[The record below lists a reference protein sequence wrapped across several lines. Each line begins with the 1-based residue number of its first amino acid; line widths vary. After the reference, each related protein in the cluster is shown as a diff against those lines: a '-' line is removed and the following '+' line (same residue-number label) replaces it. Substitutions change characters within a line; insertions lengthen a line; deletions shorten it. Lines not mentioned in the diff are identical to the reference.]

1 MREREDSPMIFE
13 AIAAIKI
20 ANEAIGA
27 IKEFAGH
34 VESVGQMGKDLT
46 KLADAKAELQQSAAD
61 GDMEAFWA
69 LEDIKRHEAEVKQ
82 MFIYNG
88 RAGLWDDYCKFIE
101 NRKMMRENE
110 RKRQEE
116 KAKAKKKLIKDTLIY
131 GSVGAAC
138 LAVVGAG
145 IWLLMWLISLK

>member
-1 MREREDSPMIFE
+1 MIFE

-46 KLADAKAELQQSAAD
+46 KLADAKDELQKSAAD

-69 LEDIKRHEAEVKQ
+69 LENIKKHEAEVKQ
-82 MFIYNG
+82 MFIYSG
-88 RAGLWDDYCKFIE
+88 RPGLWDDYCNFIS
-101 NRKMMRENE
+101 NRKKLRENA
-110 RKRQEE
+110 RKREE
-116 KAKAKKKLIKDTLIY
+116 AKKARRKKLIKEWSIGIGVTL
-131 GSVGAAC
+131 AALSAIGLC
-138 LAVVGAG
+138 VYILYWIITTKG
-145 IWLLMWLISLK
+145 K

>member
-1 MREREDSPMIFE
+1 MIFE

-46 KLADAKAELQQSAAD
+46 KLADAKDELQKNAAD

-88 RAGLWDDYCKFIE
+88 RPGLWDDYCKFIE
-101 NRKMMRENE
+101 NRKTMRENE
-110 RKRQEE
+110 RKRQEA
-116 KAKAKKKLIKDTLIY
+116 KAKAKKKLIKDILVY
-131 GSVGAAC
+131 GSAGLACFAVIGGAF
-138 LAVVGAG
+138 
-145 IWLLMWLISLK
+145 WLLLWLISFK

>member
-1 MREREDSPMIFE
+1 MIFE

-46 KLADAKAELQQSAAD
+46 KLADAKDELQKSAAD

-82 MFIYNG
+82 QFIYAG
-88 RAGLWDDYCKFIE
+88 RPGLWDDYCKFID
-101 NRKMMRENE
+101 NRKTLRENE
-110 RKRQEE
+110 QKRIAAK
-116 KAKAKKKLIKDTLIY
+116 KAHRKKLIKDWTI
-131 GSVGAAC
+131 GIVATVGI
-138 LAVVGAG
+138 LSVVGLAG
-145 IWLLMWLISLK
+145 YILYWVISTKGK

>member
-1 MREREDSPMIFE
+1 VIFE

-46 KLADAKAELQQSAAD
+46 KLADAKDELEKSAKD

-69 LEDIKRHEAEVKQ
+69 LEDIKRHEMEVKN
-82 MFIYNG
+82 MFIYQG
-88 RAGLWDDYCKFIE
+88 RPGLWDDYCKFIA
-101 NRKMMRENE
+101 NRKELRRKAQE
-110 RKRQEE
+110 RE
-116 KAKAKKKLIKDTLIY
+116 KAKRLARKKAIKSGLVIGAVVVGSVTLI
-131 GSVGAAC
+131 GTII
-138 LAVVGAG
+138 LM
-145 IWLLMWLISLK
+145 LMWILQSKERV

>member
-1 MREREDSPMIFE
+1 MIFE

-34 VESVGQMGKDLT
+34 CQSVGEMGKDLT
-46 KLADAKAELQQSAAD
+46 KLADAKEELEKSAKD

-82 MFIYNG
+82 MFIYAG
-88 RAGLWDDYCKFIE
+88 RPGLWSDYQTFIQ
-101 NRKMMRENE
+101 NRKTMRENE
-110 RKRQEE
+110 KKRAEAAKLAKRK
-116 KAKAKKKLIKDTLIY
+116 AIKNGLLY
-131 GSVGAAC
+131 VGVGVAV
-138 LAVVGAG
+138 LGVVGGAVA
-145 IWLLMWLISLK
+145 LLLYLISLRGS

>member
-1 MREREDSPMIFE
+1 MIFE

-34 VESVGQMGKDLT
+34 VSSVGEMGKDLT
-46 KLADAKAELQQSAAD
+46 KLADAKAELQKSAAD
-61 GDMEAFWA
+61 GDMESFWA

-101 NRKMMRENE
+101 NRKQLRENE
-110 RKRQEE
+110 KKRAE
-116 KAKAKKKLIKDTLIY
+116 AKKLARKKAIQNGFLY
-131 GSVGAAC
+131 GAVGI
-138 LAVVGAG
+138 AVLGAVGGAVA
-145 IWLLMWLISLK
+145 LLLWIISLKGK

>member
-1 MREREDSPMIFE
+1 MIFE

-46 KLADAKAELQQSAAD
+46 KLADAKDDLEKSAKD

-88 RAGLWDDYCKFIE
+88 RAGLWDDYCKFIA
-101 NRKMMRENE
+101 NRKQLRENE
-110 RKRQEE
+110 KKRAEAKRLAKRKAI
-116 KAKAKKKLIKDTLIY
+116 KNGLIITGAVLGIFTA
-131 GSVGAAC
+131 VGIAAYM
-138 LAVVGAG
+138 VYWMV
-145 IWLLMWLISLK
+145 SLRGR

>member
-1 MREREDSPMIFE
+1 MIFE

-34 VESVGQMGKDLT
+34 VNSVGEMGKDLT
-46 KLADAKAELQQSAAD
+46 KLADAKAELQKSAAD

-69 LEDIKRHEAEVKQ
+69 LEDIKRHESEVKQ

-88 RAGLWDDYCKFIE
+88 RAGLWDDYCNFIA
-101 NRKMMRENE
+101 NRKQLRENE
-110 RKRQEE
+110 RKRAE
-116 KAKAKKKLIKDTLIY
+116 AKRLAKKKAIKNALTYGAVGLFTL
-131 GSVGAAC
+131 G
-138 LAVVGAG
+138 VVGGAVAFILFLVSHRG
-145 IWLLMWLISLK
+145 R

>member
-1 MREREDSPMIFE
+1 MIFE

-34 VESVGQMGKDLT
+34 VSSVGEMGKDLT
-46 KLADAKAELQQSAAD
+46 KLADAKAELQKSAAD

-88 RAGLWDDYCKFIE
+88 RAGLWDDYCNFIE
-101 NRKMMRENE
+101 NRKTLRENE
-110 RKRQEE
+110 RKRAE
-116 KAKAKKKLIKDTLIY
+116 AKKLARKKAIQNGFLY
-131 GSVGAAC
+131 GAVGI
-138 LAVVGAG
+138 AVLGAVGGAVA
-145 IWLLMWLISLK
+145 LLLWIISLKGT

>member
-1 MREREDSPMIFE
+1 MIFE
-13 AIAAIKI
+13 AIAAVKI

-46 KLADAKAELQQSAAD
+46 KLADAKDELQKSAAD

-69 LEDIKRHEAEVKQ
+69 LEDIKKHEAEVKQ

-88 RAGLWDDYCKFIE
+88 RPGLWDDYCRFIE
-101 NRKMMRENE
+101 NRKTLRENE
-110 RKRQEE
+110 RKRIESQ
-116 KAKAKKKLIKDTLIY
+116 KARRRKLVKDWSIGIAVTIAAL
-131 GSVGAAC
+131 SAVGIC
-138 LAVVGAG
+138 GYFLY
-145 IWLLMWLISLK
+145 WLISSKGK

>member
-1 MREREDSPMIFE
+1 MIFE

-46 KLADAKAELQQSAAD
+46 KLADAKDELRKSAAD

-69 LEDIKRHEAEVKQ
+69 LEDIKKHEAEVKQ

-88 RAGLWDDYCKFIE
+88 RPGLWDDYCRFID
-101 NRKMMRENE
+101 NRKTLRENE
-110 RKRQEE
+110 RKRIATQ
-116 KAKAKKKLIKDTLIY
+116 KARRRKRIKDWSIGITVTIAAL
-131 GSVGAAC
+131 SAVGIC
-138 LAVVGAG
+138 GYFLY
-145 IWLLMWLISLK
+145 WLISVKGK

>member
-1 MREREDSPMIFE
+1 MIFE

-46 KLADAKAELQQSAAD
+46 KLADAKDELQKSAAD

-82 MFIYNG
+82 QFIYAG
-88 RAGLWDDYCKFIE
+88 RPGLWEDYCNFIE
-101 NRKMMRENE
+101 NRKTLRENE
-110 RKRQEE
+110 RKRAE
-116 KAKAKKKLIKDTLIY
+116 AKKLARKKAIKDGLMYAGVGLLVLGVVGGAVALVFYLIK
-131 GSVGAAC
+131 
-138 LAVVGAG
+138 
-145 IWLLMWLISLK
+145 LKGR